1 MKIQELIDQKIAED
15 NAKSRADRIPSG
27 KYKPSLL
34 GACYRRQWYAKNN
47 DPQRNPPDERAN
59 RVFHVGKLF
68 HEFVQQF
75 YPIEQTEVLCEDA
88 KGTCKGYA
96 DIVTTDAVIDIKS
109 EHSRAFHYRRK
120 RVLCTFEDGATVRVD
135 DTVKLGDEVKVG
147 RAKKKAWKL
156 EPINIIEDRINH
168 WLQVCYY
175 AVQLSKEYCIMVYV
189 SKDDLCIEE
198 YKVKTD
204 KIYDLL
210 HRELKAL
217 EGLKDLPEPKP
228 RLYGGDEEDGEIP
241 KECGYCSW
249 QSVCFNQQK
258 GVTNG

>member
-1 MKIQELIDQKIAED
+1 MKIQELIDKKIAED
-15 NAKSRADRIPSG
+15 NAKDRANRIPSG

-47 DPQRNPPDERAN
+47 EPQSNPPDERSN

-68 HEFVQQF
+68 HQFVQQF

-96 DIVTTDAVIDIKS
+96 DIVTADAVIDIKS

-120 RVLCTFEDGATVRVD
+120 RVLCTFEDGTNTRVD
-135 DTVKLGDEVKVG
+135 DGVKLGDEVKVG

-156 EPINIIEDRINH
+156 EPISIIEDRKNH

-175 AVQLSKEYCIMVYV
+175 AICLEKEFCKMVYV

-198 YKVKTD
+198 YTLKSSQLW
-204 KIYDLL
+204 DLV
-210 HRELKAL
+210 HQELKVL
-217 EGLKDLPEPKP
+217 EGLSSLPEPKP

-249 QSVCFNQQK
+249 KDTCFKQQK
-258 GVTNG
+258 GE